1 MGGGALMGGDVLI
14 GGGCIDGTGHV
25 DGGPIDGRGGGG
37 AGGLV
42 AVKLSRCT
50 LR

>member
-25 DGGPIDGRGGGG
+25 DGVPIDGRGGG

-50 LR
+50 LS